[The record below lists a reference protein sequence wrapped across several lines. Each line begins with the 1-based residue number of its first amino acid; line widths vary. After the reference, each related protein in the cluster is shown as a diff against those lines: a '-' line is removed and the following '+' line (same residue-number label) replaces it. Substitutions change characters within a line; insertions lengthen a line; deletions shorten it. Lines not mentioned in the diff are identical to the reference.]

1 MPNSIIAI
9 PILLTH
15 IHIIL
20 TPSGAEWSKTR
31 GGNSVSIPPTNIR
44 TTDFF
49 SFLSM
54 SFVFKV
60 VNTIIFFVYTNI
72 YLFLRQSKLF
82 FKKVTFILNKVRKS
96 LNSKQINFNRLAQ
109 NQLERRNFF

>member
-1 MPNSIIAI
+1 MHDSIIAI

-20 TPSGAEWSKTR
+20 TPSGEEWSNTI
-31 GGNSVSIPPTNIR
+31 GGNNVSIPPTNIR

-54 SFVFKV
+54 LFK
-60 VNTIIFFVYTNI
+60 
-72 YLFLRQSKLF
+72 LG
-82 FKKVTFILNKVRKS
+82 
-96 LNSKQINFNRLAQ
+96 
-109 NQLERRNFF
+109 